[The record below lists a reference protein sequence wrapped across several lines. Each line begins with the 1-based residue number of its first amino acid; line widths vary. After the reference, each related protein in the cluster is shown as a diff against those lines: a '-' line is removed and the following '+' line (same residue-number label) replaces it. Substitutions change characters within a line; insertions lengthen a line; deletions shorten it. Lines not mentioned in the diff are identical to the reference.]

1 MPQDSGIDAEK
12 MDTIIGNLLRT
23 GVGLAAALVFTGGVI
38 YLFRHGAET
47 PGYAVFRGEP
57 ADLRTLTG
65 ILHDVQSLRG
75 RGIIQ
80 LGLLV
85 LIATPVARV
94 AFLALHLR
102 APARQAL
109 HRSRPDRSRAPR
121 LQPVRPVATSKPA
134 PRVAPGL
141 RKTDRA
147 VR

>member
-1 MPQDSGIDAEK
+1 MPQDSRVDSER
-12 MDTIIGNLLRT
+12 MDNIIGNLLRT

-80 LGLLV
+80 FGLLV

-94 AFLALHLR
+94 AFLAYIF
-102 APARQAL
+102 ARQRDRLYTAVAL
-109 HRSRPDRSRAPR
+109 SVLALLAYS
-121 LQPVRPVATSKPA
+121 LFGQ
-134 PRVAPGL
+134 
-141 RKTDRA
+141 
-147 VR
+147 

>member
-1 MPQDSGIDAEK
+1 MPQDSGVDSER
-12 MDTIIGNLLRT
+12 MDNIIGNLLRT

-80 LGLLV
+80 FGLLV

-94 AFLALHLR
+94 AFLAYIF
-102 APARQAL
+102 ARQRDRLYTAVAL
-109 HRSRPDRSRAPR
+109 SVLALLAYS
-121 LQPVRPVATSKPA
+121 LFGQ
-134 PRVAPGL
+134 
-141 RKTDRA
+141 
-147 VR
+147 

>member
-1 MPQDSGIDAEK
+1 MPRDSGIDSEK

-23 GVGLAAALVFTGGVI
+23 GVGLAAALVFTGGLI

-65 ILHDVQSLRG
+65 ILHEVQSLRG

-80 LGLLV
+80 LGLLA

-94 AFLALHLR
+94 AFLAYIF
-102 APARQAL
+102 ARQRDILYTAVAL
-109 HRSRPDRSRAPR
+109 IVLALLAFS
-121 LQPVRPVATSKPA
+121 LFGQ
-134 PRVAPGL
+134 
-141 RKTDRA
+141 
-147 VR
+147 

>member
-1 MPQDSGIDAEK
+1 MPPDSEINSER

-23 GVGLAAALVFTGGVI
+23 GVGLAAALVFIGGLI

-85 LIATPVARV
+85 LIATPIARV
-94 AFLALHLR
+94 AFLAYIFT
-102 APARQAL
+102 RQRDMLYTAVAL
-109 HRSRPDRSRAPR
+109 IVLALLAYS
-121 LQPVRPVATSKPA
+121 LFGQ
-134 PRVAPGL
+134 
-141 RKTDRA
+141 
-147 VR
+147 

>member
-1 MPQDSGIDAEK
+1 MPQDSGVDSER

-38 YLFRHGAET
+38 YLFRHGAES

-65 ILHDVQSLRG
+65 IFQDVQSLRG

-80 LGLLV
+80 LGLLA

-94 AFLALHLR
+94 AFLAYIF
-102 APARQAL
+102 ARQQDQLYTAVAL
-109 HRSRPDRSRAPR
+109 IVLALLAYS
-121 LQPVRPVATSKPA
+121 LFGQ
-134 PRVAPGL
+134 
-141 RKTDRA
+141 
-147 VR
+147 

>member
-1 MPQDSGIDAEK
+1 

-23 GVGLAAALVFTGGVI
+23 GVGLAAALVFTGGLI

-80 LGLLV
+80 LGLLA
-85 LIATPVARV
+85 LIATPIARV
-94 AFLALHLR
+94 AFLAYIF
-102 APARQAL
+102 ARQRDMLYTAVAL
-109 HRSRPDRSRAPR
+109 IVLALLAFS
-121 LQPVRPVATSKPA
+121 LFGQ
-134 PRVAPGL
+134 
-141 RKTDRA
+141 
-147 VR
+147 

>member
-1 MPQDSGIDAEK
+1 MPPDSGIDSEK

-23 GVGLAAALVFTGGVI
+23 GVGLAAALVFTGGLI

-85 LIATPVARV
+85 LIATPIARV
-94 AFLALHLR
+94 AFLAYVFT
-102 APARQAL
+102 RQRDMLYTAVAL
-109 HRSRPDRSRAPR
+109 IVLALLAFS
-121 LQPVRPVATSKPA
+121 LFGQ
-134 PRVAPGL
+134 
-141 RKTDRA
+141 
-147 VR
+147 

>member
-1 MPQDSGIDAEK
+1 MPKDSGIDLEK

-23 GVGLAAALVFTGGVI
+23 GVTLAATLVFTGGLI

-80 LGLLV
+80 FGLLV
-85 LIATPVARV
+85 LIGTPVARV
-94 AFLALHLR
+94 AFLAY
-102 APARQAL
+102 AFARQRDMLYTGVAL
-109 HRSRPDRSRAPR
+109 IVLALLAFS
-121 LQPVRPVATSKPA
+121 LFGQ
-134 PRVAPGL
+134 
-141 RKTDRA
+141 
-147 VR
+147 

>member
-1 MPQDSGIDAEK
+1 MPPGSGIDSER

-23 GVGLAAALVFTGGVI
+23 GVGLAAALVFTGGLI

-65 ILHDVQSLRG
+65 ILHEVQSLRG

-80 LGLLV
+80 LGLLA

-94 AFLALHLR
+94 AFLAYIF
-102 APARQAL
+102 ARQRDILYTAVAL
-109 HRSRPDRSRAPR
+109 IVLALLAFS
-121 LQPVRPVATSKPA
+121 LFGQ
-134 PRVAPGL
+134 
-141 RKTDRA
+141 
-147 VR
+147 

>member
-1 MPQDSGIDAEK
+1 MPQDSRVDSER

-94 AFLALHLR
+94 AFLAYIF
-102 APARQAL
+102 ARQRDRLYTAVAL
-109 HRSRPDRSRAPR
+109 SVLALLAYS
-121 LQPVRPVATSKPA
+121 LFGQ
-134 PRVAPGL
+134 
-141 RKTDRA
+141 
-147 VR
+147 

>member
-1 MPQDSGIDAEK
+1 MPPGSPIDSERL
-12 MDTIIGNLLRT
+12 DTIIGNLLRT
-23 GVGLAAALVFTGGVI
+23 GVGLAAALVFTGGLI

-85 LIATPVARV
+85 LIATPIARV
-94 AFLALHLR
+94 AFLAYIFLR
-102 APARQAL
+102 QRDMLYTTVAL
-109 HRSRPDRSRAPR
+109 IVLALLAFS
-121 LQPVRPVATSKPA
+121 LFGQ
-134 PRVAPGL
+134 
-141 RKTDRA
+141 
-147 VR
+147 

>member
-1 MPQDSGIDAEK
+1 MPQDSGIAAEK
-12 MDTIIGNLLRT
+12 MDAIIGNLLRT
-23 GVGLAAALVFTGGVI
+23 GVALAAALVFAGGLI

-57 ADLRTLTG
+57 ADLRTLPG

-94 AFLALHLR
+94 AFLAY
-102 APARQAL
+102 AFARQRDTLYTAVCLIVLAL
-109 HRSRPDRSRAPR
+109 LAFS
-121 LQPVRPVATSKPA
+121 LFGQQ
-134 PRVAPGL
+134 
-141 RKTDRA
+141 
-147 VR
+147 

>member
-1 MPQDSGIDAEK
+1 MLPDSRIDSEK

-23 GVGLAAALVFTGGVI
+23 GVGLAAALVFTGGLI

-85 LIATPVARV
+85 LIATPIARV
-94 AFLALHLR
+94 AFLAYIF
-102 APARQAL
+102 ARQRDMLYTAVAL
-109 HRSRPDRSRAPR
+109 IVLALLAFS
-121 LQPVRPVATSKPA
+121 LFGQ
-134 PRVAPGL
+134 
-141 RKTDRA
+141 
-147 VR
+147 

>member
-1 MPQDSGIDAEK
+1 MSLDSGIDSEK

-23 GVGLAAALVFTGGVI
+23 GVGIAAALVFAGGLI

-85 LIATPVARV
+85 LIATPIARV
-94 AFLALHLR
+94 AFLACIF
-102 APARQAL
+102 ARQRDLLYTAVAL
-109 HRSRPDRSRAPR
+109 IVLTLLGYS
-121 LQPVRPVATSKPA
+121 LFGQ
-134 PRVAPGL
+134 
-141 RKTDRA
+141 
-147 VR
+147 

>member
-1 MPQDSGIDAEK
+1 MLPDSRIDSEK

-23 GVGLAAALVFTGGVI
+23 GVGLAAALVFTGGLI

-85 LIATPVARV
+85 LIATPIARV
-94 AFLALHLR
+94 AFLAYVFLR
-102 APARQAL
+102 QRDMLYTAVAL
-109 HRSRPDRSRAPR
+109 IVLALLAFSLFS
-121 LQPVRPVATSKPA
+121 Q
-134 PRVAPGL
+134 
-141 RKTDRA
+141 
-147 VR
+147 

>member
-1 MPQDSGIDAEK
+1 MPRDTGADIEK
-12 MDTIIGNLLRT
+12 MNAIIGNLLRT
-23 GVGLAAALVFTGGVI
+23 GVTLAAALVLIGGLI
-38 YLFRHGAET
+38 YLFRHGAER

-94 AFLALHLR
+94 AFLAY
-102 APARQAL
+102 AFARQRDMLYTAVAL
-109 HRSRPDRSRAPR
+109 IVLALLAFS
-121 LQPVRPVATSKPA
+121 LFGQ
-134 PRVAPGL
+134 
-141 RKTDRA
+141 
-147 VR
+147 